1 MPTARYTEISI
12 HFSTIYHVALL
23 KYTLF
28 EGKAFVFKFRASIK
42 ESNALGRERHVLG
55 GGGGEK
61 NGGGGREGRGRGGT
75 GGGRR
80 RKRDEE
86 EDIV

>member
-1 MPTARYTEISI
+1 VPTARYTEISI
-12 HFSTIYHVALL
+12 HFSTIYHVAFL

-55 GGGGEK
+55 GWGRRMEVEEEKGGEE
-61 NGGGGREGRGRGGT
+61 EGL
-75 GGGRR
+75 GGRR